1 MRIKVYQKIENE
13 LKQYFEERRI
23 NYDSKLIFE
32 IMKNLIEFQE
42 HKSLNKLTMSMPN
55 PQIRGIVEKILIN
68 IINEYNNGRK

>member
-1 MRIKVYQKIENE
+1 MRIKVYQKIGNE

-32 IMKNLIEFQE
+32 IMKNLVEFQE